1 MILKKKIDNNEL
13 DQLSILIK
21 NIKNNIQKIEK
32 KYNILNS
39 QKDININLIL
49 NYLKNSSNSESEYLQ
64 VNTES
69 TNSSNSFI
77 KDIKIIN

>member
-13 DQLSILIK
+13 DQLSVLIK
-21 NIKNNIQKIEK
+21 SIKNNIEKIEK